1 MRKPVRDVKPD
12 EILVSDCFL
21 FFVNVSRNE
30 EMWYVQKD
38 KQQ

>member
-12 EILVSDCFL
+12 EILVSDCFFSL
-21 FFVNVSRNE
+21 LMSQ